1 MLLVQNHHVTQLRG
15 VGSKVAAKL
24 KKLHLQSLQDLILH
38 LPVKYEDR
46 TQVSAIDQLLHGEA
60 ATVVGTVTQA
70 TLYRGRRSRLLVTL
84 QDATGCMRLLFF
96 NYSNSQAF
104 VVGQIVKVSGE
115 VKWSEQTNLFEMM
128 HPDYTLEDGS
138 QTSSSQTLTPFY
150 PLTEGLS
157 QIHLRKLMHQALLL
171 FKATPIPDLLP
182 VEMRLHGL
190 SFTDALC
197 ALHHPCAESHAAITD
212 FSHPAQERLIVE
224 EMAAHLLGIHC
235 LHQPPSEQ
243 CAYPLPLPTSEYA
256 NTLFASLPFTLTNA
270 QVRVMN
276 EIQHDLHQERP
287 MMRLVQGDVGSG
299 KTLVAALSALHVLE
313 QGYQVVL
320 LAPTELLAEQHAACF
335 KKWFLPFG
343 IEPLL
348 LVGSLTRKERQTHL
362 NEIQVGQAQM
372 IVGTHAVFQPDVQY
386 QQLALVI
393 IDEQHRFGVEQ
404 RLALFEK
411 GRQHNYLPHQL
422 LMTAT
427 PIPRTLALTAYSHV
441 AVSMIDELPQ
451 GRQPITTSLIA
462 SSQRKRLVERIR
474 HLVATQQTQVYW
486 VCTLI
491 EEGVTEGPQA
501 AQTAWQELTE
511 DLPELKI
518 GLVHGKLASKEKHQ
532 VMEQFKQGE
541 LHILVATTV
550 IEVGV
555 DVPNANV
562 MVIENPERL
571 GLAQLH
577 QLRGRIGRGN
587 QASYCLLLSGERLS
601 AIAKERL
608 AMMRASQDGFVLA
621 EKDLE
626 LRGPGEL
633 TGFRQTGMMA
643 MKIADLVRDRK
654 HIVAAQSLVQQMLAE
669 HPTKIESLMAR
680 WLDCPITYYRG

>member
-24 KKLHLQSLQDLILH
+24 KKLNLQSLQDLMFH
-38 LPVKYEDR
+38 LPVKYQNR
-46 TQVSAIDQLLHGEA
+46 TLVSTIAELVHGQV
-60 ATVVGTVTQA
+60 ATVKASVTQA

-84 QDATGCMRLLFF
+84 NDATGSMHLLFF
-96 NYSNSQAF
+96 NYSNSQPF
-104 VVGQIVKVSGE
+104 IVGQTMKVYGE
-115 VKWSEQTNLFEMM
+115 VKWSSKNNLFEMM
-128 HPDYTLEDGS
+128 HPEYELES
-138 QTSSSQTLTPFY
+138 ELQPPAMKTLTPFY
-150 PLTEGLS
+150 AATEGLS
-157 QIHLRKLMHQALLL
+157 QTYFRKLIHQAALL
-171 FKATPIPDLLP
+171 FQASPIPDLLP
-182 VEMRLHGL
+182 VELRPHGL

-197 ALHHPCAESHAAITD
+197 TLHQPCASSHEEILRFA
-212 FSHPAQERLIVE
+212 HPAQERLIVE

-235 LHQPPSEQ
+235 LHQPPSHQ
-243 CAYPLPLPTSEYA
+243 CAYPLPMPTSEYA
-256 NTLFASLPFTLTNA
+256 DKLFATLPFTLTKA
-270 QVRVMN
+270 QVRVID
-276 EIQHDLHQERP
+276 EIHHDLHQARP

-299 KTLVAALSALHVLE
+299 KTLVAALSALHVLA

-320 LAPTELLAEQHAACF
+320 LAPTELLAEQHAVCF
-335 KKWFLPFG
+335 KKWFAPFS
-343 IEPLL
+343 IEPQL
-348 LVGSLTRKERQTHL
+348 LVGSLTCKDRQHHL
-362 NEIQVGQAQM
+362 SAIKMGQARM

-386 QQLALVI
+386 QRLALVM

-404 RLALFEK
+404 RLALFKK
-411 GRQHNYLPHQL
+411 GCQQRFLPHQL

-427 PIPRTLALTAYSHV
+427 PIPRTLALTAYAHV
-441 AVSMIDELPQ
+441 AVSIIDELPQ
-451 GRQPITTSLIA
+451 GRQPITTSIIA
-462 SSQRKRLVERIR
+462 SSKRKQLIERIR
-474 HLVATQQTQVYW
+474 KFVVVQQTQVYW

-491 EEGVTEGPQA
+491 EEGETEGPTA
-501 AQTAWQELTE
+501 ALTVMQELTV
-511 DLPELKI
+511 DLPDLKV
-518 GLVHGKLASKEKHQ
+518 GLVHGKMPAKEKQ
-532 VMEQFKQGE
+532 RVMEQFKQGQ

-577 QLRGRIGRGN
+577 QLRGRVGRGH
-587 QASYCLLLSGERLS
+587 QASYCLLLCGERLS

-608 AMMRASQDGFVLA
+608 AMMRASQDGFLLA

-643 MKIADLVRDRK
+643 MKIADLVRDKK
-654 HIVAAQSLVQQMLAE
+654 HISAAQSLVQHMLAE
-669 HPTKIESLMAR
+669 HPTKIEPLMAR